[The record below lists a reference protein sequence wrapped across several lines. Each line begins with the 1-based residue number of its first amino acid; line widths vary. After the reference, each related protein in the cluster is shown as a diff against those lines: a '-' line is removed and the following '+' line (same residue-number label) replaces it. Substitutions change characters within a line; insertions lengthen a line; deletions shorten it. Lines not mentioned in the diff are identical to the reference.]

1 MREVMH
7 IAIEQ
12 LQKEFLSAE
21 EVAAS
26 HAVMGLDSQLVEDG
40 TYFVVED
47 NGVLAGC
54 GGWSRRATLYGGDH
68 SAELRDPR
76 LLNPATEPARV
87 RAMYS
92 HPRFVR
98 RGVGRMIL
106 EAAEQAAREC
116 VRGLFCRSVR
126 HARRRGGRSNDPPRS
141 LRSLR

>member
-1 MREVMH
+1 MREVVH
-7 IAIEQ
+7 TAIEQ

-76 LLNPATEPARV
+76 LLDRLQGGLVVEL
-87 RAMYS
+87 
-92 HPRFVR
+92 PRWT
-98 RGVGRMIL
+98 GG
-106 EAAEQAAREC
+106 AAGSAKRC
-116 VRGLFCRSVR
+116 
-126 HARRRGGRSNDPPRS
+126 SNGAGKV
-141 LRSLR
+141 